1 MLQDLVSSSRN
12 DYSLVMAALTQ
23 IIPLPTSVETVEV
36 LVARRAVIFAFKLG
50 FDQVILEGDS
60 AITIQALNSDD
71 FLAAPFGHIISDVKS
86 FSPCFRSLIF
96 CHTRRLGNKVAHRLA
111 KKTCNFSFPFCT
123 WIEDVPVSSYADY
136 SAEIVNT

>member
-36 LVARRAVIFAFKLG
+36 LVARRAVIFAFELG

-60 AITIQALNSDD
+60 AIAIQALNSDD
-71 FLAAPFGHIISDVKS
+71 YSAAPFGHIISDIKS
-86 FSPCFRSLIF
+86 FSPSFRSLVF

-111 KKTCNFSFPFCT
+111 REACNFSFPFCT

-136 SAEIVNT
+136 SAEIVNA